1 MVAWSGCL
9 AGCRTSKKL
18 ADCGKSLKHIFM
30 RPIKQAGALL
40 ESGLRRPRGAGMVV
54 VLPVVA
60 VVVAASVVVV
70 VVVVVVGTA
79 VVVAKW

>member
-1 MVAWSGCL
+1 ME
-9 AGCRTSKKL
+9 
-18 ADCGKSLKHIFM
+18 DYGKSLKHILM
-30 RPIKQAGALL
+30 RPIIQKGALL

-60 VVVAASVVVV
+60 VVVAAAM
-70 VVVVVVGTA
+70 VVVVVGRA